1 MKRRPTD
8 KINLRGVATSPGTA
22 EIRKQLNK
30 IIGSPDF
37 KKARRLRDF
46 LVYVVN
52 EALEGKSASLK
63 AYTIGVEVFERPD
76 NFDPITD
83 TIVRVNA
90 GKLRRSIE
98 RYYSGPGR
106 QDAIIISIPK
116 GGYVPLFKTSDYD
129 RERNGENR
137 LGTACDLVDHIQ
149 GPTVAV
155 LPLKDL
161 GIDASREFLIH
172 GFGEEL
178 SMALSRF
185 SNLRVIS
192 YHSTAE
198 MKPGKIG
205 LKEACRTLSATFA
218 VMGSVYQTV
227 DTLRINVQL
236 VRADSSEQVWSHR
249 YERLLSENALFSTI
263 DEIVQCIVAMIADD
277 YGIIPKIVAA
287 ASWEKAI
294 DDLHAYEAVMRYHH
308 YGITLDPKAY
318 EEAFKALSST
328 IATNPKYA
336 MAWALIAILYFDA
349 VTFSFQGI
357 ESPLENGETAVHKA
371 ILIDPNCQHA
381 YFAKCYLE
389 LMKRNEKAV
398 ILSAKKIID
407 LNPNAGFLVG
417 TAGWFLAMAGQF
429 EEGFSYI
436 EQSKSL
442 SPVTPTWFHFP
453 RYLFHYVHGNY
464 TQALDEARAFGLSDF
479 FWSPLMHA
487 TVFGQQGKI
496 DEAKKAYHKLVSL
509 IPDFPDQAHYYIR
522 FFVINDGWVDKIL
535 DGLFRAGLKRV

>member
-1 MKRRPTD
+1 MKQRPTD
-8 KINLRGVATSPGTA
+8 KTSLRAISKSPDAA
-22 EIRKQLNK
+22 EIREQLNK
-30 IIGSPDF
+30 IIGSRDF
-37 KKARRLRDF
+37 RKARRLRDF
-46 LVYVVN
+46 LAYVVN
-52 EALEGKSASLK
+52 VALEGNSAKLK
-63 AYTIGVEVFERPD
+63 AYTIGVEVFERPE

-90 GKLRRSIE
+90 GKLRRALE

-106 QDAIIISIPK
+106 QDDVLISIPT
-116 GGYVPLFKTSDYD
+116 GRYVPLFKTRDYD
-129 RERNGENR
+129 KESNGENH
-137 LGTACDLVDHIQ
+137 LGTACDLIDHTNA
-149 GPTVAV
+149 PTIAV
-155 LPLKDL
+155 LPLKNV
-161 GIDASREFLIH
+161 GMDASRDFLIH

-178 SMALSRF
+178 TMALSRF

-205 LKEACRTLSATFA
+205 LKEACRTLSATF
-218 VMGSVYQTV
+218 VIMGSVYQTV
-227 DTLRINVQL
+227 DTLRINLQL

-263 DEIVQCIVAMIADD
+263 DEIVQRIVAMIADD

-287 ASWEKAI
+287 ASWEKAT

-328 IATNPKYA
+328 IATNPQYA
-336 MAWALIAILYFDA
+336 MAWALIAILYLDA

-398 ILSAKKIID
+398 TLNAKKIID

-436 EQSKSL
+436 ERSKRL
-442 SPVTPTWFHFP
+442 SPVTPSWFHFP
-453 RYLFHYVHGNY
+453 RYLFHYIHGNY
-464 TQALDEARAFGLSDF
+464 TQALEAARAFGLPDF
-479 FWSPLMHA
+479 FWNPLMHA
-487 TVFGQQGKI
+487 AVYGQQGKV
-496 DEAKKAYHKLVSL
+496 DEAKKAYHRLVSL
-509 IPDFPDQAHYYIR
+509 LPDFPEQAHLYIR
-522 FFVINDGWVDKIL
+522 YFVINDGWVDKLL
-535 DGLFRAGLKRV
+535 DGLFKAGLNRV